1 MSVTRARSC
10 AFLLATAAVAAWTA
24 PALADNDALE
34 QLLQNVKYWEGKGR
48 PDKVAETWEK
58 VLRSDPNH
66 PGALSALALYA
77 ARGGKKAEAEAYL
90 RRLEAAHPQ
99 HPSIPAIKQAIGIGN
114 QYDELLA
121 EARGLVKAGR
131 LDDAIAAYR
140 KVFGQNPPSGE
151 LGLEFYQTLGG
162 TESGWDEARA
172 GLERLAAESGGAARV
187 ELALAR
193 HLSYREAT
201 RRDAVRRLQRLA
213 TEEGGDKATLASWKR
228 ALMWLHASRADV
240 PLFQAYLKAVP
251 GDAEVDKRVDELTA
265 GEVQARVE
273 DTERKR
279 IEDGY
284 QAIKDK
290 DLKTAERLFSKAATA
305 KKEDLDALVG
315 LSIVALQQEQFDK
328 AVILLQKVKQLAP
341 QRKELWEHSLESAEF
356 WDLMTR
362 AKAAAAAEK
371 WDDAEQLLQ
380 DAIKRSK
387 KEAHHARMLLGNVY
401 VQKGEM
407 DKAEDLFD
415 ALVQEDPKNVP
426 ALKALVELYL
436 AAHRGKRA
444 IDVNDK
450 LAALAPAEA
459 YDPAWLRAE
468 TMRYDASELRR
479 SGDLSGAKE
488 LLEVARQTSPTNKRV
503 LYDYA
508 YLAVT
513 MSDTAT
519 ARAAVTA
526 LRDLEEPG
534 SVDLITLEAW
544 VFEAEGRYAAALELL
559 DRVPKDKLDER
570 TTRLKTRVEVRATSA
585 LALQLAA
592 RKPIAARHRLVELQH
607 RVGDDPEL
615 LGLVAVAWA
624 DLGATDRAL
633 TIIYD
638 AIGRAPRG
646 VSTLKLQLAAILH
659 KAGREDELLAV
670 LRELEGDTD
679 LSIGER
685 RGLEDLRIAH
695 AVRRADAARDKGDH
709 TRAFNILAIPL
720 RDYPNDPRLMNAL
733 GRLFVSAQE
742 HEEALRVFAK
752 VLDAQ
757 PEDLDARAGAVESA
771 TRLGRLDVADKLLE
785 DGLRLMPQS
794 PRMHAIAG
802 RAAVLR
808 GEDGEAMDYFKKAL
822 ALEEGQNPTVTVG
835 DSALG
840 DPTYRSM
847 LSDAASRFTG
857 DGASGKGPGEVSLRD
872 ELQREMG
879 EIRDRHSSSV
889 GGGFSVRLR
898 DGLPGYGKVT
908 EVSVPITLSLSTG
921 YKGRISFSATP
932 IVLDPGD
939 LDLDDELTQYHYGLN
954 AYDWRVQGN
963 IGGRYP
969 DRGATG
975 IELMLTFDYRAWSIR
990 AGSTPLGFLYQTAVG
1005 GVEFRDQF
1013 DAIGLRVRVE
1023 RSAVKDSLLA
1033 YGGQQ
1038 DLLTGAA
1045 WGGVTKNGGRVD
1057 LSVTDEDMLYYLFG
1071 GGFVYIG
1078 DRVPTNPGG
1087 EVGVGLRWTLYDWED
1102 TKLITG
1108 AGASGLFYGQNLR
1121 HFTFGQGG
1129 YFSPQLFLHAGIPL
1143 DLSGGSAKLKYR
1155 LGLDL
1160 GVNWFTE
1167 EASPYFP
1174 TDPNR
1179 QALLQGLPDAD
1190 GFPVESYHPG
1200 QRSFAFAV
1208 NFEGALQWRISD
1220 AFDLGV
1226 HAEFHA
1232 GHDYQE
1238 LAGGIF
1244 LGYAFDRKK
1253 DDGIG
1258 RLPLQGF

>member
-1 MSVTRARSC
+1 
-10 AFLLATAAVAAWTA
+10 
-24 PALADNDALE
+24 
-34 QLLQNVKYWEGKGR
+34 
-48 PDKVAETWEK
+48 
-58 VLRSDPNH
+58 
-66 PGALSALALYA
+66 
-77 ARGGKKAEAEAYL
+77 
-90 RRLEAAHPQ
+90 
-99 HPSIPAIKQAIGIGN
+99 
-114 QYDELLA
+114 
-121 EARGLVKAGR
+121 
-131 LDDAIAAYR
+131 
-140 KVFGQNPPSGE
+140 
-151 LGLEFYQTLGG
+151 
-162 TESGWDEARA
+162 
-172 GLERLAAESGGAARV
+172 
-187 ELALAR
+187 
-193 HLSYREAT
+193 
-201 RRDAVRRLQRLA
+201 
-213 TEEGGDKATLASWKR
+213 
-228 ALMWLHASRADV
+228 
-240 PLFQAYLKAVP
+240 PLFQAYLKVSP
-251 GDAEVDKRVDELTA
+251 GDAEVEKRVSELMA
-265 GEVQARVE
+265 GEIQARAE
-273 DTERKR
+273 DAERKR

-284 QAIKDK
+284 QALKDK
-290 DLKTAERLFSKAATA
+290 DLKTAERLFSKATA

-315 LSIVALQQEQFDK
+315 LSVVALQQEQFDK
-328 AVILLQKVKQLAP
+328 AVVILQKVKQLAP
-341 QRKELWEHSLESAEF
+341 QRKELWERSLESAEF
-356 WDLMTR
+356 WDLVTR
-362 AKAAAAAEK
+362 AKKAVAADK
-371 WDDAEQLLQ
+371 WDEAEQLLG
-380 DAIKRSK
+380 DAIKRNK

-401 VQKGEM
+401 VKKGEM
-407 DKAEDLFD
+407 EKAEDLFD
-415 ALVQEDPKNVP
+415 AMVQEDPKNVP

-436 AAHRGKRA
+436 EAHRGKRA
-444 IDVNDK
+444 IEVNDK
-450 LAALAPAEA
+450 LAALDASAA

-468 TMRYDASELRR
+468 TMRYDASELRKT
-479 SGDLSGAKE
+479 GDLDGAKE

-508 YLAVT
+508 YLAVN
-513 MSDTAT
+513 MSDTQT
-519 ARAAVTA
+519 ARGAVSA

-534 SVDLITLEAW
+534 SIDLIILEAW
-544 VFEAEGRYAAALELL
+544 VFEAEGRYNAALELL
-559 DRVPKDKLDER
+559 DRVPKEQLDER
-570 TTRLKTRVEVRATSA
+570 TKRLKTRVEVRSTSA

-615 LGLVAVAWA
+615 LGLVAIAWA

-670 LRELEGDTD
+670 LRELEGDTE

-695 AVRRADAARDKGDH
+695 AVRRADVAREKGDH

-742 HEEALRVFAK
+742 HEEALRVFGK
-752 VLDAQ
+752 VLEAL
-757 PEDLDARAGAVESA
+757 PEDLDARSGAVESA
-771 TRLGRLDVADKLLE
+771 IRMGRLDIADKLLE
-785 DGLRLMPQS
+785 DGLRLMPNN

-808 GEDGEAMDYFKKAL
+808 GEDGEAMDSFKKAL
-822 ALEEGQNPTVTVG
+822 ALDEGQNPTVTVG

-840 DPTYRSM
+840 DPGYRSM
-847 LSDAASRFTG
+847 LADAATRFTG
-857 DGASGKGPGEVSLRD
+857 DGDGTRGAGSAATLREEV
-872 ELQREMG
+872 QREMD

-889 GGGFSVRLR
+889 GGGFSIRLR
-898 DGLPGYGKVT
+898 DGLPGYGKIT

-921 YKGRISFSATP
+921 YKGRLAFTATP
-932 IVLDPGD
+932 IVMEPGD
-939 LDLDDELTQYHYGLN
+939 LDLDDELTQYDYGLN
-954 AYDWRVQGN
+954 AYDWRIQGN

-975 IELMLTFDYRAWSIR
+975 IELMLEFNYRAWTIR

-1005 GVEFRDQF
+1005 GIEYRDQF
-1013 DAIGLRVRVE
+1013 DAVGLRVRLD
-1023 RSAVKDSLLA
+1023 RTPVKDSVLSYA
-1033 YGGQQ
+1033 GER

-1045 WGGVTKNGGRVD
+1045 WGAVTRNGGRVD
-1057 LSVTDEDMLYYLFG
+1057 LSFTDDDMLYYLYG
-1071 GGFVYIG
+1071 GGFVNIG
-1078 DRVPTNPGG
+1078 DRVPSNAGG
-1087 EVGVGLRWTLYDWED
+1087 EVGLGVRWTLYDWED

-1143 DLSGGSAKLKYR
+1143 DLSGGAAKLKYR

-1167 EASPYFP
+1167 EATPYFP

-1179 QALLQGLPDAD
+1179 QALLQGLSDED
-1190 GFPVESYHPG
+1190 GFPVASYHEG

-1208 NFEGALQWRISD
+1208 NFEGALQWRITET
-1220 AFDLGV
+1220 FDLGV
-1226 HAEFHA
+1226 HAEFHT

-1238 LAGGIF
+1238 FAGGIF

-1253 DDGIG
+1253 DDDIG